1 MLGTGPILL
10 HQARGGGLT
19 GKHEPPSTA
28 TFYVSLATATLRA
41 ALVVAA
47 LVVGLF
53 VLSRAFPQEE
63 TPVPQATGGAPTTPP
78 TDDETTPPTDDETTP
93 PTDQPSPDVQG
104 VRLAVLNGTSETG
117 LAAATVDRLKDRG
130 YRVDRDDIGNAQSTY
145 SVTTLF
151 FRNDSRLEARHL
163 RDTVFKGAKLEPAT
177 ASLNPD
183 VRITVALGE
192 DWADECC

>member
-1 MLGTGPILL
+1 
-10 HQARGGGLT
+10 LT
-19 GKHEPPSTA
+19 GKHEPPSTT

-63 TPVPQATGGAPTTPP
+63 TPAPQATGGAPTTPP
-78 TDDETTPPTDDETTP
+78 IDEEPTPPTEEETTP

-117 LAAATVDRLKDRG
+117 LAAATVDRLKERG
-130 YRVDRDDIGNAQSTY
+130 YRVDREDIGNAQSTY

-151 FRNDSRLEARHL
+151 YRNDSRLEARHL
-163 RDTVFKGAKLEPAT
+163 RGTVFKGAKLEPAT
-177 ASLNPD
+177 ASLDAD

-192 DWADECC
+192 DWADKCC

>member
-1 MLGTGPILL
+1 M
-10 HQARGGGLT
+10 T
-19 GKHEPPSTA
+19 GKHEPPSTT

-63 TPVPQATGGAPTTPP
+63 TPTPQATGGPPTTPP
-78 TDDETTPPTDDETTP
+78 TETTPPTDEETTP
-93 PTDQPSPDVQG
+93 PPDQPSPDVQG

-117 LAAATVDRLKDRG
+117 LAAATVERLKERG
-130 YRVDRDDIGNAQSTY
+130 YRVDREDIGNAQSTY

-151 FRNDSRLEARHL
+151 FRKDSRLEARHL
-163 RDTVFKGAKLEPAT
+163 RNTVFKGAKLEPAT
-177 ASLNPD
+177 ASLDPD

>member
-1 MLGTGPILL
+1 MLGRESIPNQ
-10 HQARGGGLT
+10 QARGGGLT

-63 TPVPQATGGAPTTPP
+63 TPAPQATGGGPTTP
-78 TDDETTPPTDDETTP
+78 TETTPPAGEETTP
-93 PTDQPSPDVQG
+93 PPEAPSPDVQG
-104 VRLAVLNGTSETG
+104 VRLAVLNGTTETG
-117 LAAATVDRLKDRG
+117 LAASTAEQLKELG
-130 YRVDRDDIGNAQSTY
+130 YRVDKDDIGDAAAKPY
-145 SVTTLF
+145 EVTTLF

-163 RDTVFKGAKLEPAT
+163 RDTVFKGARLERAT
-177 ASLNPD
+177 DQLNPD
-183 VRITVALGE
+183 VRITVVVGLDWGE
-192 DWADECC
+192 KN